1 MQTSAVIGLGLIG
14 GSFARAA
21 KQAGRR
27 VLGVDCCPQTRE
39 MALAAG
45 AADDISDSIAAAGE
59 AEEIFIA
66 APVGAFDDI
75 FSALQ
80 KSLSPTATVFDGG
93 SCKRR
98 AMESAAAMLGD
109 KAGRFVPCH
118 PIAGGENSGFSAS
131 CADLFQGRKVV
142 MCAEKADE
150 DAAELAAA
158 AWRRA
163 GGRVARMSAEE
174 HDAIFAAVS
183 HLPHLL
189 SFALVDSIRA
199 DSRGELMSDYAA
211 GGFRDFTRIAG
222 SDPVMWRDIC
232 LQNGDEILAA
242 LEKFQKQL
250 AQLEKAAREGDGA
263 LLQKTFAAARDFRA
277 AQLKKLED

>member
-80 KSLSPTATVFDGG
+80 KSLSPTAAVFDGG

-98 AMESAAAMLGD
+98 AMESAAAMLGEQGRTVCAVPSD
-109 KAGRFVPCH
+109 CGRRKQRLSRLLRRFVSR
-118 PIAGGENSGFSAS
+118 AQSG
-131 CADLFQGRKVV
+131 DV
-142 MCAEKADE
+142 
-150 DAAELAAA
+150 
-158 AWRRA
+158 
-163 GGRVARMSAEE
+163 
-174 HDAIFAAVS
+174 
-183 HLPHLL
+183 
-189 SFALVDSIRA
+189 
-199 DSRGELMSDYAA
+199 RGE
-211 GGFRDFTRIAG
+211 GR
-222 SDPVMWRDIC
+222 
-232 LQNGDEILAA
+232 
-242 LEKFQKQL
+242 
-250 AQLEKAAREGDGA
+250 
-263 LLQKTFAAARDFRA
+263 
-277 AQLKKLED
+277 